1 VTTFADS
8 SALLK
13 LYVDEEGHEPI
24 RRLGAL
30 VVAHV
35 ARLEVPAALWRKHRL
50 GELTASDARLL
61 TADFEADW
69 FGTDE
74 EPPRF
79 LAIALT
85 GKVLDDAARLCTSH
99 GLRAYGAVQLSSALA
114 ARGADETCRSI
125 ATFDDALRTAAGA
138 EGFDVVPAAS

>member
-1 VTTFADS
+1 MSQMTWRASQELLERVRRAAERRGRSMNDYVTAVLDAATDPN
-8 SALLK
+8 LGGTE
-13 LYVDEEGHEPI
+13 VEP
-24 RRLGAL
+24 
-30 VVAHV
+30 
-35 ARLEVPAALWRKHRL
+35 ARGGVERAALWRKHRL

-85 GKVLDDAARLCTSH
+85 AKVLDDAARLCTSH

-114 ARGADETCRSI
+114 ARGADETCRS
-125 ATFDDALRTAAGA
+125 
-138 EGFDVVPAAS
+138 